1 MAKKSRDDTVSIRLR
16 LDRETIDRIDELVGE
31 SGRQRFIREAVL
43 GRLDEELPPVIYDLL
58 EDVRQL
64 TARVDYL
71 EELRETSVF
80 HGELNETIKKRV
92 CRDELD
98 RKILV
103 FILQHRGAT
112 SPELAESLLG
122 SSSKRRTIVDRISK
136 LNQRSQAEIGAELLY
151 HERGERDG
159 KRGAWWAIDPT
170 GLVS

>member
-43 GRLDEELPPVIYDLL
+43 GRLNEELPPVIYELL

-80 HGELNETIKKRV
+80 HGELNETIKKHQAHV
-92 CRDELD
+92 LN
-98 RKILV
+98 V
-103 FILQHRGAT
+103 FI
-112 SPELAESLLG
+112 
-122 SSSKRRTIVDRISK
+122 SKAQLETQSTTPNTYFCFWLTFF
-136 LNQRSQAEIGAELLY
+136 LNKNTFCCS
-151 HERGERDG
+151 D
-159 KRGAWWAIDPT
+159 
-170 GLVS
+170 